1 MRLQQRLLTLTLL
14 LCCAAYAQA
23 QEWTQQLQKSNPNFN
38 TIQRAFNDYWKNRPY
53 ERGRGYKQYKRWE
66 YFWEKRVLPDGS
78 FPQAGIKQQEWSKY
92 LQTHP
97 HLKNAHQQR
106 TTSNTTGNWT
116 SLGPNSSPG
125 GYQGVGRINCV
136 AFHPTNANT
145 FYVGTPAG
153 GLWRTTDGGS
163 SWSNLTDNLP
173 IIGVSSVAIHPTNTN
188 TLYIATGDADGGD
201 TPSIGVMKST
211 DGGATWS
218 KTGLDWTMNQGRGIS
233 VLLMHPTN
241 ANTLIAA
248 TSVGV
253 YKTTDAGVNWTRT
266 KAGNFRDME
275 FKPGNPATIYLTGKE
290 SGGSAHQIF
299 VSTDTGG
306 TWSKSTSF
314 SGVNRVAIAVSP
326 ANVNLV
332 AALTSGNDNG
342 FAGFYVSTN
351 SGSSFSE
358 TFSKSTKNLL
368 GWDKD
373 GGDSGGQGWY
383 DLALAVSP
391 TNANEMFVGGVNTW
405 KSTDGGSS
413 WTISSHW
420 SGSGGITTVHADK
433 HFMMFHPLQSGT
445 MFECN
450 DGGIYKTTDGGSTW
464 VDLTNGITH
473 TQFYKIGVSQTD
485 AGYVVAGAQD
495 NGTKLR
501 TGSSWGNIGGG
512 DGMECIIDPTDENIQ
527 YYSVYY
533 GSITRRVNG
542 VRTTISNNV
551 PGKPKGAWVTP
562 YVLDPSDAKT
572 ILIGYKDV
580 YRSNDRGDSWANISN
595 GQTGTSNLNAVAVAP
610 TSANTIY
617 AASYKKIYR
626 TTNASTWTEITTGL
640 PVSSTSITYIAV
652 SATDPNTAW
661 VSLSGYSSGNK
672 IYKTTNGGSSWTN
685 ISGTLPNL
693 PVNCIIQDGSRNDES
708 LYIGTDVGV
717 FYRNNTLGDW
727 QAFSNGLPN
736 VVVRELEIQKSAKKL
751 RAGTYGRGLWE
762 SDLYGVPAVANPP
775 VVTSFTPASG
785 VVGTVVTIQGTY
797 FTGATSVK
805 FNGTAATVFNVLS
818 DTKITATVPTG
829 ATTGKIS
836 VTTAQGTGNSAADFV
851 IELLPKIISFSP
863 GAGNEGISVTI
874 TGENFGAV
882 AAANIVQFNGT
893 TATVNAASVS
903 QLEVT
908 VPTGATTG
916 KITVGVNGKTA
927 TSATDFV
934 ITTNNTDPVITDFD
948 PKAGVIGTEVT
959 IVGANFDPIAANN
972 KVQFNGTT
980 ATVNSATSTQI
991 KATVSAGATTG
1002 KITVEVGGKKASSA
1016 ADFTVVENA
1025 TDLAIA
1031 DFTPKSGVIGTEVTI
1046 IGVNFDPVATNNL
1059 VKFNGVEAVVT
1070 SASTTQLVANVP
1082 TGATTGKISV
1092 EVNGKIATS
1101 SADFTVTE
1109 NATDPAIADFTPKEG
1124 VIDTEVTIFGN
1135 NFDPVAANNLVK
1147 FNGIEAVVSSAT
1159 TTELKTNVPVG
1170 ATTGKIS
1177 VEING
1182 VTATSTSDFTVLEV
1196 GSNGLQFNIKP
1207 AKVITPNGD
1216 MINDTWKIE
1225 GIEKLTN
1232 FHIRVFSKSGQLVY
1246 ESTKYDTPWDGTA
1259 NGQVLVSGVYYYN
1272 IQMSARGVTEN
1283 KTGYITLIK

>member
-23 QEWTQQLQKSNPNFN
+23 QDWTQQLQKSNPNFN
-38 TIQRAFNDYWKNRPY
+38 TIQRSFNDYWKNRPY

-66 YFWEKRVLPDGS
+66 YFWEKRVFPDGS
-78 FPQAGIKQQEWSKY
+78 FPQAGIKQREWSKY

-97 HLKNAHQQR
+97 NSNKQR
-106 TTSNTTGNWT
+106 TTSNTSGNWT
-116 SLGPNSSPG
+116 SLGPSSSPG

-136 AFHPTNANT
+136 AFHPTQVNT

-173 IIGVSSVAIHPTNTN
+173 IIGVSSIVIHPTNAN

-211 DGGATWS
+211 DGGATWN
-218 KTGLDWTMNQGRGIS
+218 KTGLDWEMSNGRRIS

-241 ANTLIAA
+241 ANILIAA
-248 TSVGV
+248 TSAGV
-253 YKTTDAGVNWTRT
+253 YKTTDAGANWTRT
-266 KAGNFRDME
+266 KTGTFRDMKL
-275 FKPGNPATIYLTGKE
+275 KPGAPATVYVTGKE
-290 SGGSAHQIF
+290 SGSSAHQVF
-299 VSTDTGG
+299 VSTNTGD
-306 TWSKSTSF
+306 TWSKSTNF

-326 ANVNLV
+326 ANANLV

-342 FAGFYVSTN
+342 FAGFHVSTN
-351 SGSSFSE
+351 SGTSFSQ
-358 TFSKSTKNLL
+358 TFSKTSKNLL

-391 TNANEMFVGGVNTW
+391 TNADEMFVGGVNTW

-433 HFMMFHPLQSGT
+433 HFMMYHPLQNGT

-450 DGGIYKTTDGGSTW
+450 DGGIYKTTDGGTSWT
-464 VDLTNGITH
+464 DLTNGMAH
-473 TQFYKIGVSQTD
+473 TQFYKIGVSQSN
-485 AGYVVAGAQD
+485 ANYVVAGAQD

-501 TGSSWGNIGGG
+501 SGSSWSNIGGG

-527 YYSVYY
+527 YYSLYY
-533 GSITRRVNG
+533 GDITRRING
-542 VRTTISNNV
+542 VRSTISNNV
-551 PGKPKGAWVTP
+551 PGRPKGAWVTP

-572 ILIGYKDV
+572 ILIGYQDV
-580 YRSNDRGDSWANISN
+580 FRSKDRGDSWTNISS
-595 GQTGTSNLNAVAVAP
+595 GQTGTANLNAVAVAP
-610 TSANTIY
+610 TSSNTIY
-617 AASYKKIYR
+617 AASYRKMYR
-626 TTNASTWTEITTGL
+626 TTDANNWTEITSGL
-640 PVSSTSITYIAV
+640 PVTSGSITYIVV
-652 SATDPNTAW
+652 SATDANTVW
-661 VSLSGYSSGNK
+661 VTMSGYSSGK
-672 IYKTTNGGSSWTN
+672 KVYKSTNGGSSWTN
-685 ISGTLPNL
+685 ISGSLPNL
-693 PVNCIIQDGSRNDES
+693 PVNCIIQDGNRNDES
-708 LYIGTDVGV
+708 LYIGTDVGI

-736 VVVRELEIQKSAKKL
+736 VVVRELEIQQSSKKL

-762 SDLYGVPAVANPP
+762 SDLYGVPVAANPP

-785 VVGTVVTIQGTY
+785 VVGTSVTIQGTY
-797 FTGATSVK
+797 FTGATAVK
-805 FNGTAATVFNVLS
+805 FNGTSATVFNVVS
-818 DTKITATVPTG
+818 DAKITATVPTG

-836 VTTAQGTGNSAADFV
+836 VTTPEGTGTSAADFV
-851 IELLPKIISFSP
+851 VEVLPKITSFSP

-874 TGENFGAV
+874 TGENFGAT
-882 AAANIVQFNGT
+882 ASANIVKFNGT
-893 TATVNAASVS
+893 TATINTASTT

-916 KITVGVNGKTA
+916 KITVEVNGKTA

-934 ITTNNTDPVITDFD
+934 ITTNNTDPVVTDFD

-959 IVGANFDPIAANN
+959 ITGANFDPIAANN
-972 KVQFNGTT
+972 KVKFNGTV
-980 ATVNSATSTQI
+980 ATVSSATSTEI
-991 KATVSAGATTG
+991 KTTVPTGATTG
-1002 KITVEVGGKKASSA
+1002 KITVEVGGKVASSS

-1031 DFTPKSGVIGTEVTI
+1031 DFTPKSGIIGTEVTI
-1046 IGVNFDPVATNNL
+1046 VGVNFDPVATNNT
-1059 VKFNGVEAVVT
+1059 VKFNGTEAVVT
-1070 SASTTQLVANVP
+1070 SASTTQLVTNVP
-1082 TGATTGKISV
+1082 VGATTGKISV
-1092 EVNGKIATS
+1092 EVGDKVATS
-1101 SADFTVTE
+1101 TADFTVTE

-1124 VIDTEVTIFGN
+1124 AVETEVTIFGN
-1135 NFDPVAANNLVK
+1135 NFDPEASNNIVK
-1147 FNGIEAVVSSAT
+1147 FNGVEAIVSAAT

-1177 VEING
+1177 VEVSG
-1182 VTATSTSDFTVLEV
+1182 VTATSTADFTVLE
-1196 GSNGLQFNIKP
+1196 GNNNGLQFNIKP

-1225 GIEKLTN
+1225 GIENLTD

-1246 ESTKYDTPWDGTA
+1246 EATNYDTPWDGTA
-1259 NGQVLVSGVYYYN
+1259 NGQLLVSGVYYYN
-1272 IQMSARGVTEN
+1272 IQMSARGVKES
-1283 KTGYITLIK
+1283 KTGYVTLIK